1 MTEEELVHHFAAL
14 AERIED
20 QTRVIAEG
28 HQILVEKFVEV
39 NQRLDRL
46 EAGQAKLEMEVVVLQ
61 NDLRSFKEETRQR
74 FEAHDARFDAIERRL
89 DAHDARFDAIERRLD
104 AHDARFDAIERRLDA
119 HDARFD
125 AHDARFDAHDAR
137 FDALED
143 EQRRFAAAV
152 MHEFAEVKAMIKFS
166 LAELDRRI
174 ATLEHAV
181 QDLAARVERLESRAS

>member
-104 AHDARFDAIERRLDA
+104 AHDARFDA
-119 HDARFD
+119 
-125 AHDARFDAHDAR
+125 HDAR

>member
-104 AHDARFDAIERRLDA
+104 AHDARFDA
-119 HDARFD
+119 
-125 AHDARFDAHDAR
+125 HDARFDAHDAR